1 MIQRGG
7 EVVIRMLA
15 NVQQATIEPL
25 IKATIVPGTQVYT
38 DEYAIYHP
46 LPEWGYAH
54 KTVCHGAGEYARDD
68 DGDGFCEVHVNTME
82 GFWSLLRSWL
92 RPHRGISQEKLPLYL
107 GFFEFVH
114 NAKKRG
120 KALLT
125 ALLENL
131 LA

>member
-1 MIQRGG
+1 MDYPFPWSSLMSRYF
-7 EVVIRMLA
+7 
-15 NVQQATIEPL
+15 QAGCIA
-25 IKATIVPGTQVYT
+25 KRFYGQ
-38 DEYAIYHP
+38 
-46 LPEWGYAH
+46 
-54 KTVCHGAGEYARDD
+54 KTSWK
-68 DGDGFCEVHVNTME
+68 

-114 NAKKRG
+114 NAKKPE
-120 KALLT
+120 KALLS